1 MGDVTF
7 GVKMPEELKKQIEDL
22 MKDAGLRTGKDF
34 MQSLVNNYVVERTKE
49 NIPDV
54 AADLKELQTITQR
67 TNDIY
72 LNMGYRIENINKA
85 NQKECQDQLSKK
97 DSIIL
102 DLQNKIESINYQNT
116 TLEVTSKNIINENKE
131 QLQRVNE
138 LTESNN
144 NIKAL
149 IEEYKNKNDMLLGQL
164 NKYEKYPEEIVSLK
178 SEMVAYKDE
187 LFKAR
192 SLNVTNESQL
202 TSKDQTINNLKDKVS
217 ELLVSIDNLKTQGR
231 DEIKKTKEESKIEVE
246 KVVADTTRII
256 NSEMR
261 EKIIS
266 LKEEQQKKIQSVQN
280 EYVNKINEYQDK
292 YKSLLDELEHF
303 KATAQSK
310 EITNKL

>member
-1 MGDVTF
+1 MADATF
-7 GVKMPEELKKQIEDL
+7 GVKMPEELKKQIENL
-22 MKDAGLRTGKDF
+22 IKDSGLRTGKDF
-34 MQSLVNNYVVERTKE
+34 MQNLINNYVVEKTKE

-85 NQKECQDQLSKK
+85 NEKESQEQLSKK

-102 DLQNKIESINYQNT
+102 DLQNKIESINFQNT
-116 TLEVTSKNIINENKE
+116 TLEATSKTIINENKD

-149 IEEYKNKNDMLLGQL
+149 IEEYKSKNDMILGQL
-164 NKYEKYPEEIVSLK
+164 NKYEKYPDEIVSLK
-178 SEMVAYKDE
+178 NEIVVVKDE
-187 LFKAR
+187 LFKAH

-202 TSKDQTINNLKDKVS
+202 MSKDQTINSLKDKANILS
-217 ELLVSIDNLKTQGR
+217 VSIDNIKVQNN

-246 KVVADTTRII
+246 KGIADTTKAK
-256 NSEMR
+256 NAEMR
-261 EKIIS
+261 EEIIS
-266 LKEEQQKKIQSVQN
+266 LKEEQQEKIQSVQN
-280 EYVNKINEYQDK
+280 EYTSKINEYQDK

-303 KATAQSK
+303 KAAVQEK
-310 EITNKL
+310 EITNK